1 MNTNESL
8 DEYMEP
14 INRMFNYRDKSQIN
28 NNAINNNTHKKY
40 TGKRVNKNR
49 HMKKSLKLRLAAL
62 FGAGILTLG
71 AISLVNAVNGVSNK
85 IPEPNEHISNTSV
98 QLDNSQMQ
106 EFLSLQEEFSALSE
120 NSSSAEINEYA
131 KDLHDYIENTIK
143 SQILHAYNDKEISD
157 ASFVSIYRNTP
168 DSTDPLH
175 HSYVAHIN
183 GDQNIRIFLDGGY
196 IESMVDNMISL
207 EGYDVYH
214 EGFSKLQKASQ
225 NAFENSKKDHIFS
238 YNENNKRITSY
249 EVQKEQESNQSKNN
263 NDDLER

>member
-1 MNTNESL
+1 M
-8 DEYMEP
+8 D
-14 INRMFNYRDKSQIN
+14 RDNQPRHS
-28 NNAINNNTHKKY
+28 KKY
-40 TGKRVNKNR
+40 TGKKVKNC
-49 HMKKSLKLRLAAL
+49 HIKKSLKLRLAAL

-71 AISLVNAVNGVSNK
+71 GISLANVVKGFSDK

-98 QLDNSQMQ
+98 QLDNSQKQ
-106 EFLSLQEEFSALSE
+106 EILSLQEEFSALSE

-131 KDLHDYIENTIK
+131 KELHDYIETTIK

-183 GDQNIRIFLDGGY
+183 GDQNIRISLDGNY
-196 IESMVDNMISL
+196 IKSMVNNMISL
-207 EGYDVYH
+207 DGYDVYH
-214 EGFSKLQKASQ
+214 EGFSELQEISKHT
-225 NAFENSKKDHIFS
+225 FENSAKNHIFS
-238 YNENNKRITSY
+238 YNEDNRKITSY